1 MEPTSLSR
9 NRDFRLLWVGG
20 LMASLGSQL
29 ASIALPLLVLRETG
43 SAAQA
48 GAIGT
53 VSIGALLLT
62 MLPGGVIADRIERR
76 RLMRVCDVGSLLA
89 VTALVIAVLRGHT
102 PLPLVLLVAAAG
114 ALITSAYGPAAG
126 GLLRAVVPREQVRAA
141 SSRMQARGAAA
152 RLVGPIAGGALFAWH
167 PVLPFLAE
175 GVGLLLSTVCVA
187 LMRTRSVP
195 AARSG
200 AAFSR
205 GELTAGLSF
214 IWRQPYLR
222 TLLLIFGLGMNF
234 AFSALMFTTLAV
246 ASDGG
251 HSGIGGGTV
260 VSCTAAGALAGALL
274 APRLETRARLTIHA
288 PDGNCQTRPEARPGV
303 RDGRLVALSCWAAAA
318 TAGVLVLTR
327 IPLLIGLLCA
337 VCMCL
342 STVASI
348 GFVSGMLLAAPPD
361 RIGRVQSAA
370 GFLSTLVQPFGPL
383 VGGALLGALGG
394 TRTFALLALAISLC
408 AAVVT
413 WAPPVRR
420 GPAPAPA
427 PAPLPAPAG

>member
-1 MEPTSLSR
+1 MEPTPLSR

-20 LMASLGSQL
+20 LLASLGSQL

-53 VSIGALLLT
+53 VSVGALLLT
-62 MLPGGVIADRIERR
+62 MLPGGVLADRIERR

-114 ALITSAYGPAAG
+114 ALIASTYGPAAG
-126 GLLRAVVPREQVRAA
+126 GLLRAAVPREQVRAA

-152 RLVGPIAGGALFAWH
+152 RLIGPLGGGALFAWH

-175 GVGLLLSTVCVA
+175 GVGLLLSTICVA

-200 AAFSR
+200 AVFSR
-205 GELTAGLSF
+205 SELTAGLTF

-234 AFSALMFTTLAV
+234 AFSALMFATLAV

-251 HSGIGGGTV
+251 RSGVGGGTV

-274 APRLETRARLTIHA
+274 APKLDARAR
-288 PDGNCQTRPEARPGV
+288 DGS
-303 RDGRLVALSCWAAAA
+303 LVALSCWAAAA

-327 IPLLIGLLCA
+327 VPVLIGLLCA

-383 VGGALLGALGG
+383 AGGALLGTLGG
-394 TRTFALLALAISLC
+394 TRTFALLALGIALC

-420 GPAPAPA
+420 GPAPVPA
-427 PAPLPAPAG
+427 V